1 MTDRDR
7 RRDELLPLLEEAF
20 VARTTAD
27 WVDLL
32 QAAGVP
38 CAPVNDV
45 HAALAD
51 PQVAAREA
59 LVELEHDTL
68 APVRMPASP
77 LRLGGAPNPL
87 RRAPRRG
94 EHTDEVLSEVCGYDA
109 DRIGHLRATGALG

>member
-32 QAAGVP
+32 RTAGVP

-45 HAALAD
+45 QAALAD

-59 LVELEHDTL
+59 LVELEHESL
-68 APVRMPASP
+68 APVRMVASP
-77 LRLGGAPNPL
+77 LRLSEAPSPL

-94 EHTDEVLSEVCGYDA
+94 EQTDEVLAGVCGYE
-109 DRIGHLRATGALG
+109 REWIERLRASGALG